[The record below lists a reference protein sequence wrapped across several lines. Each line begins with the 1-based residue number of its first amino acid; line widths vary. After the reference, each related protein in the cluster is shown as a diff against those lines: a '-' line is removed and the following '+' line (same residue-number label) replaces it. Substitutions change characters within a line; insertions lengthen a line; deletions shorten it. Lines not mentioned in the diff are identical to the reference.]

1 MQENRNKEQLDSDLI
16 SPGEFDHNYRT
27 HSMNLHPEKI
37 KGHTNSAYTVF
48 LKNNKRLK
56 PTCDLCDRLSKQKIP
71 KITASNYNKRSR
83 DLKKIKECIY
93 ILDNS
98 WRRREKEQIES
109 IYSRGDEPIQDI
121 NTGEIIG
128 SSPGNLLQIEINHL
142 KAAYDY
148 KKRWRTCLNVLG
160 KLEENIKIYEEKKSK
175 TKSKTTRK
183 KKESKS
189 KSNSNSSDKKKN
201 TTRRSKL

>member
-1 MQENRNKEQLDSDLI
+1 MQENRNKEQLNSDLI
-16 SPGEFDHNYRT
+16 SPTEFDHNYKKY
-27 HSMNLHPEKI
+27 SMNLHPEKI

-56 PTCDLCDRLSKQKIP
+56 PTCDLCDRLSNQKIP
-71 KITASNYNKRSR
+71 KITASNYKKRTR

-109 IYSRGDEPIQDI
+109 IYSRGDEPIQDTK
-121 NTGEIIG
+121 TGEIIG
-128 SSPGNLLQIEINHL
+128 SAPVDLLQIEINHL

-148 KKRWRTCLNVLG
+148 KKRWRNCF
-160 KLEENIKIYEEKKSK
+160 KCS
-175 TKSKTTRK
+175 R
-183 KKESKS
+183 
-189 KSNSNSSDKKKN
+189 
-201 TTRRSKL
+201 

>member
-1 MQENRNKEQLDSDLI
+1 MQENRDKEQLHSDLI
-16 SPGEFDHNYRT
+16 SPGEFDHNYKT

-48 LKNNKRLK
+48 LKNNKQLK

-71 KITASNYNKRSR
+71 KITAGNYKKRNR

-109 IYSRGDEPIQDI
+109 IYSRGDQPIQDM

-128 SSPGNLLQIEINHL
+128 STPADLLQIEINHL

-148 KKRWRTCLNVLG
+148 KKRWRACLNVVE
-160 KLEENIKIYEEKKSK
+160 KLEANIKIYEEKK
-175 TKSKTTRK
+175 TKPKTRK
-183 KKESKS
+183 KEIKF
-189 KSNSNSSDKKKN
+189 
-201 TTRRSKL
+201 